1 MVANALRIGHLPH
14 AHLPSVPA
22 LAHQVAHGCTVCWH
36 GLANAAT
43 VGVAPESHRRPVR
56 AAYLERAEMTR
67 EITHL

>member
-14 AHLPSVPA
+14 AYLRAAPA
-22 LAHQVAHGCTVCWH
+22 LAHHVTHGFSVCWH

-56 AAYLERAEMTR
+56 AEYLERAEMAR
-67 EITHL
+67 EFTHL